1 MNLSNSTKLLASQYI
16 WIFNLGLLGENKFTK
31 PVYATILGII
41 KKPIQSKLREN
52 IEISI
57 DILRV
62 IKKIHKMLWE
72 SLQNY

>member
-1 MNLSNSTKLLASQYI
+1 M
-16 WIFNLGLLGENKFTK
+16 GENKFTK
-31 PVYATILGII
+31 SVYATILGII